1 MHGEAQPESAPVR
14 RLVAPGAIM
23 LILLLTAAITA
34 VLCSCSTQQKTRGIT
49 HVKVYFDRYSAEAT
63 ECICKDPVTRE
74 TPERRNAEQAAV
86 FALQGLVE
94 GPTPEE
100 YARGYR
106 PCLPSAETIARYRE
120 SYTKMIQAFQKEGRI
135 DDFAKKF
142 LSPAGEFTP
151 WEDRI
156 KVRSVII
163 KEGTAYADFSKEFYS
178 YGGGSCFT
186 QAIETSIVNTLKQ
199 FPEVARVIL
208 LVEGRKA
215 ELEP

>member
-1 MHGEAQPESAPVR
+1 MHGEAQPESAPVC
-14 RLVAPGAIM
+14 RLVPPGVIM
-23 LILLLTAAITA
+23 LIFLLTAGITA
-34 VLCSCSTQQKTRGIT
+34 VLSSCSARQKTRGIAR
-49 HVKVYFDRYSAEAT
+49 VKVYFDRYSAEAT
-63 ECICKDPVTRE
+63 ECICNDPVIREIPETRNVE
-74 TPERRNAEQAAV
+74 WAAV
-86 FALQGLVE
+86 FALKGLVK

-100 YARGYR
+100 CAEGYR

-120 SYTKMIQAFQKEGRI
+120 SYTKMVQAFQKDGRI
-135 DDFAKKF
+135 DDFGKKF
-142 LSPAGEFTP
+142 LSPAGEFTS

-156 KVRSVII
+156 KARSVII

-186 QAIETSIVNTLKQ
+186 QAIETSIVNTLTQ